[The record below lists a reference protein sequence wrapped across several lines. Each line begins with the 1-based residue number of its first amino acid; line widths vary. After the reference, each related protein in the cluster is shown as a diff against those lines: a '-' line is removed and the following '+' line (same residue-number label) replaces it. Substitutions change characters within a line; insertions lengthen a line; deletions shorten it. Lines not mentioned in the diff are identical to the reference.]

1 MNTIHTAPLSDIAD
15 ILRNL
20 ADLLAPAPPPAKPV
34 QPAKPKGRPPNPR
47 SLRQRALAQFAKGRS
62 RKQVL
67 HSLSPHGLT
76 VGASHRYWAEHRKRA

>member
-20 ADLLAPAPPPAKPV
+20 ADLLAPAPA

-76 VGASHRYWAEHRKRA
+76 RAASHRYWAEHRKRA

>member
-20 ADLLAPAPPPAKPV
+20 ADLLAPAPVKTAK
-34 QPAKPKGRPPNPR
+34 PAKPKGRPPNPR

-76 VGASHRYWAEHRKRA
+76 VGASHRYWAEHRKRG

>member
-20 ADLLAPAPPPAKPV
+20 ADLLAPAPAKPAKP
-34 QPAKPKGRPPNPR
+34 AGRPPNPR

-76 VGASHRYWAEHRKRA
+76 VGASHRYWAEHRKRG